1 MMGNDHAT
9 GAPVK
14 GIEGLKDGLGRL
26 FSPPTPEAGKIAS
39 FDGQRLN
46 LLVAPETSQGDR
58 LNVSSPVS
66 HHSWQTMTA
75 QDQNLMLFET
85 NGKKNFG
92 EEMKSSQPLPQGSD
106 FSLLVSSIPVSAE
119 ERVRAGD
126 PPASADWPRV
136 INRVAGEI
144 ISSVR
149 HNKHEAFINLEPPEL
164 GGIKIAISLEGDR
177 VHARISAEA
186 HESGRLIENHVAEL
200 KQALQLQSL
209 DLVDL
214 RIESGNWSGA
224 RSDQEQSFRQGF
236 ERHQEWRDGSRDFF
250 APNITSEDGEVQR
263 SSSTFLANS
272 RVSVWA

>member
-1 MMGNDHAT
+1 MT
-9 GAPVK
+9 G
-14 GIEGLKDGLGRL
+14 
-26 FSPPTPEAGKIAS
+26 
-39 FDGQRLN
+39 
-46 LLVAPETSQGDR
+46 
-58 LNVSSPVS
+58 
-66 HHSWQTMTA
+66 
-75 QDQNLMLFET
+75 QDQNFMAFET
-85 NGKKNFG
+85 DGKKSLG
-92 EEMKSSQPLPQGSD
+92 EETKSNQSPLPQGSD
-106 FSLLVSSIPVSAE
+106 VSLLFSSIPGRAE

-126 PPASADWPRV
+126 PAALADWPRV
-136 INRVAGEI
+136 VNRVAGEI

-214 RIESGNWSGA
+214 RIDSGNWSGA

-236 ERHQEWRDGSRDFF
+236 ERHQEWRDGNRDFL

-263 SSSTFLANS
+263 SSSPFLANS